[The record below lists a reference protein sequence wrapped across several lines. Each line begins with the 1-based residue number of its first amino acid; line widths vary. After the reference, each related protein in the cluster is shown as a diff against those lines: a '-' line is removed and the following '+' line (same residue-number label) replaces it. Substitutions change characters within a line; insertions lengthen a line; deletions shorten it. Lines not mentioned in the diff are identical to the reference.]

1 MAIEKSVSNY
11 FYLRS
16 TLVLTFSIAAYPA
29 WFRRQLNCC
38 PLVQPYRLTLMIYS
52 YFVHRKTMK
61 CCISVR
67 CSAKFGRIFW
77 RRRLYAFA
85 DPTPMDFMCLSLSPI
100 DPSYV
105 LKPEVSLYCISNT
118 EAVFVETPAVV
129 DLYSSVKHPFLYMS
143 QFSES
148 VNVIK
153 MPLKSLHAL
162 AEKLGDPSVPVVW
175 TTSTGRCGSTI
186 LCQMFENI
194 PGTMALAEPDAPQNV
209 IYLRKKKI
217 ITQSEYENL
226 LRSTIRVLCKPHP
239 GINRICIKPTPIGVG
254 MMTDMIKLFPN
265 IKHLFLYR
273 NCRET
278 VSSWL
283 ATILGSLPALR
294 VTRMFVDNE
303 MFSYVVPYFRQEMHS
318 HTLYKFKDSPDI
330 PMKNVNTVGI
340 MTHMWA
346 NFMLI
351 ARDAMSRDRRIL
363 PIKFEILSSAPKE
376 TCRRIFDAVGIDRSH
391 LDRAIT
397 AFDKDSQRGTVLSRD
412 RLKAA
417 QRRYISEADRI
428 KADIILSSYNLPF
441 MGHDFRL

>member
-1 MAIEKSVSNY
+1 
-11 FYLRS
+11 
-16 TLVLTFSIAAYPA
+16 
-29 WFRRQLNCC
+29 
-38 PLVQPYRLTLMIYS
+38 
-52 YFVHRKTMK
+52 
-61 CCISVR
+61 
-67 CSAKFGRIFW
+67 
-77 RRRLYAFA
+77 
-85 DPTPMDFMCLSLSPI
+85 
-100 DPSYV
+100 
-105 LKPEVSLYCISNT
+105 
-118 EAVFVETPAVV
+118 
-129 DLYSSVKHPFLYMS
+129 
-143 QFSES
+143 
-148 VNVIK
+148 
-153 MPLKSLHAL
+153 MPLKTLHAL
-162 AEKLGDPSVPVVW
+162 AEKLGDPAVPVVW
-175 TTSTGRCGSTI
+175 MTSTGRCGSTI

-194 PGTMALAEPDAPQNV
+194 PGTLALAEPDAPQNV

-217 ITQSEYENL
+217 ITQPEYENL

-239 GINRICIKPTPIGVG
+239 GINWICIKPTPIGVG

-294 VTRMFVDNE
+294 VTRMFVDSE
-303 MFSYVVPYFRQEMHS
+303 MFSSVVPYFRQEMHN
-318 HTLYKFKDSPDI
+318 HTIYKFKDSPDI
-330 PMKNVNTVGI
+330 PIKNVNTVSI

-363 PIKFEILSSAPKE
+363 PIKFETLSSAPKE

-397 AFDKDSQRGTVLSRD
+397 AFDKDSQIGTVLSRD

-417 QRRYISEADRI
+417 QRRYISEADRT
-428 KADIILSSYNLPF
+428 KADAILSFYNLPL